1 MKKAL
6 FFFILFN
13 SMCFALPAQQREKR
27 PLWKAE
33 LAGALNNY
41 DAWEVEPSI
50 TFLPIPYAGI
60 GLGLLF
66 TQPYQDGSISGA
78 SRDQQFL
85 WNSTTD
91 HAANYFLALRPC
103 LQLNTPKLWMG
114 RDKDYALF
122 LSLSPGL
129 TLPLPAN
136 SEFNIDYYPNQTGAW
151 TAIRREHVKNH
162 GARTVYYHLRTA
174 LSLEVDNGLILS
186 AGYTYRNPVNGLFFN
201 LRPMYVSSSGNI
213 LYEST
218 MDSDTYVQKATDR
231 TYRFSTYILGSRL
244 AKSFLWCRT
253 RLGLSGSANSTE
265 YAYLLNGT
273 VQDGKLNTYSVAL
286 DYSIRPFRW
295 WTVEGK
301 SAMRISHRNQSSN
314 ITDWSHFLDFHL
326 IPSSRWMFTINNE
339 LYHSNDKGFGLNYF
353 CDVSLHYKKDRW
365 EISLLGNNI
374 IGTSEYR
381 HVSISATIQS
391 YTLTYLRSRE
401 VMLQCSIQI

>member
-13 SMCFALPAQQREKR
+13 SICFALPARQREKR

-186 AGYTYRNPVNGLFFN
+186 AGYTCSDFDLFGGSRNIVIEGRKMN
-201 LRPMYVSSSGNI
+201 LPKHQLMHSVSVSIG
-213 LYEST
+213 
-218 MDSDTYVQKATDR
+218 
-231 TYRFSTYILGSRL
+231 YRF
-244 AKSFLWCRT
+244 
-253 RLGLSGSANSTE
+253 
-265 YAYLLNGT
+265 
-273 VQDGKLNTYSVAL
+273 
-286 DYSIRPFRW
+286 
-295 WTVEGK
+295 
-301 SAMRISHRNQSSN
+301 
-314 ITDWSHFLDFHL
+314 
-326 IPSSRWMFTINNE
+326 
-339 LYHSNDKGFGLNYF
+339 
-353 CDVSLHYKKDRW
+353 
-365 EISLLGNNI
+365 
-374 IGTSEYR
+374 
-381 HVSISATIQS
+381 
-391 YTLTYLRSRE
+391 
-401 VMLQCSIQI
+401 